1 MSVPYTSSDHTYLHH
16 LPKAVPPS
24 QAKFEMQ
31 SIFSSSDEEQFVAAN
46 KELVMKEKQRL
57 LQEWAPDALV
67 DAILN
72 SKSPSRVNYTAVPI
86 DQIKAQF
93 ASGKTTAL
101 VWTANHVFFKKDAG
115 LDCRSEL
122 YHGPCLTEPQYWQ
135 VCDEHDRCR
144 PILVEDAA
152 RMAGVY
158 ETLQNHRP
166 GFLKTGSLQASI
178 LAVLKHTDF
187 LSLLASRFGN
197 KFTCSYT
204 MEEYE
209 KVTAHWTPYVI
220 KVFLHFWPDGLEA
233 RVADKIARAK
243 VDFHHRSESVIVSTC
258 MTCKKELTRANRIA
272 SGCSEDCHCH
282 EHDGY
287 FCSDKCM
294 GPYFHRA

>member
-1 MSVPYTSSDHTYLHH
+1 MANSAPIAS
-16 LPKAVPPS
+16 A
-24 QAKFEMQ
+24 
-31 SIFSSSDEEQFVAAN
+31 IFSEKEMEQFAAAN
-46 KELVMKEKQRL
+46 KKFVMEEKQRL

-72 SKSPSRVNYTAVPI
+72 PKSPSRVNYSAVPMER
-86 DQIKAQF
+86 IKAEF
-93 ASGKTTAL
+93 ASGKISAL
-101 VWTANHVFFKKDAG
+101 VWTANHVFFNKEMKVDAVT
-115 LDCRSEL
+115 DCRSEL
-122 YHGPCLTEPQYWQ
+122 YDGPCLTEPQYWH
-135 VCDEHDRCR
+135 VCDEHDQHR

-166 GFLKTGSLQASI
+166 YRHGGGVSASI
-178 LAVLKHTDF
+178 LAVIKHTDF

-197 KFTCSYT
+197 RFTCSYT

-220 KVFLHFWPDGLEA
+220 KVFLKFWPDGLEA

-243 VDFHHRSESVIVSTC
+243 ADFQHRSESVIVSTC
-258 MTCKKELTRANRIA
+258 MTCKKGLTRANRIE
-272 SGCSEDCHCH
+272 SGCSKDCHCH

-287 FCSDKCM
+287 FCSDACM